1 LDSLDDDATDQDGGC
16 RPRQIRAWTED
27 PEQLYSRIETRSL
40 VEDTVMKL
48 PAKYRVVVVLRDME
62 QLSTEETAA
71 ALGLGIPAVKSRL
84 IRGRMMVREALAP
97 HFTKSVKGVA
107 T

>member
-1 LDSLDDDATDQDGGC
+1 MTQPILTEASGPVKFAPGPKIRSSCTPV
-16 RPRQIRAWTED
+16 PRR
-27 PEQLYSRIETRSL
+27 RSL

-97 HFTKSVKGVA
+97 HFSKPAKGV
-107 T
+107 TT